1 MLTRPPKTPKR
12 TKEKEEGNM
21 YDANEEKG
29 EGSQRDFRHTIVCDF
44 IVSNREGIAISSQY
58 ITISCRLI
66 VSPRRFITISR
77 EPITINR
84 ELITINR
91 ELITI
96 NRELITISRELITIS
111 RELITISCG
120 IIAIIRSLKPIT
132 LCVLSLFTFICVY
145 PCSSVVALLFLVFIP
160 YLATAGNRFILR
172 LNRRFRP

>member
-84 ELITINR
+84 ELITIS
-91 ELITI
+91 
-96 NRELITISRELITIS
+96 RELITISRELITIS

-145 PCSSVVALLFLVFIP
+145 PCSSLVALLFLVFIP